1 MDGRYH
7 TGYVCEVRRLL
18 GTLVLVALLA
28 PAAAS
33 AEAPLPP
40 RARSISQDR
49 YASPK
54 GFRDTAEWYRK
65 ELDRRGET
73 VEFTPVER
81 IRDTTFLRILSKNQ
95 RSGWLAIH
103 IVLAEGKTTIY
114 IVAPRTRGSSN
125 GRTYDSDSYYLG
137 SNPSPRTDAAP
148 PHHAL

>member
-7 TGYVCEVRRLL
+7 TGYVCEVRAAFLL
-18 GTLVLVALLA
+18 LLLMA
-28 PAAAS
+28 PPAF
-33 AEAPLPP
+33 AEAPLIP
-40 RARSISQDR
+40 RARSISADR

-54 GFRDTAEWYRK
+54 GFRDTVEWFRK
-65 ELDRRGET
+65 ELDRRGEN

-81 IRDTTFLRILSKNQ
+81 VRDTTFVRILSKNQ

-137 SNPSPRTDAAP
+137 SNPSPRTDAP
-148 PHHAL
+148 AL